1 MKRLRKVP
9 SVLFEFLLCFIIILY
24 FQEFDSCLASAVKA
38 EPAPVPKVLNFYAL
52 LAYQANY
59 LYKRSNLCPKLT
71 YEGVKTITKDSC
83 KSGHNE

>member
-24 FQEFDSCLASAVKA
+24 FQEFDSCLASAIKA

-52 LAYQANY
+52 LAYQASN

-71 YEGVKTITKDSC
+71 YEGVKIITEDSG

>member
-1 MKRLRKVP
+1 MFYL
-9 SVLFEFLLCFIIILY
+9 
-24 FQEFDSCLASAVKA
+24 FQEFDSCLATIKV

-52 LAYQANY
+52 LVYQASN

-71 YEGVKTITKDSC
+71 YEGVKSVKTITEDSG